1 MASFGEKKFMF
12 LIAGGGLKR
21 VVFGD
26 TSCWVFYLLFFAIG
40 VLQCCNGSIQSYLTS
55 VERPGLVPK
64 TLKRIQFTNIHNGT
78 FSTN

>member
-26 TSCWVFYLLFFAIG
+26 TSRCWVFYLLFFAIG
-40 VLQCCNGSIQSYLTS
+40 VLDWNANFNAVTD
-55 VERPGLVPK
+55 
-64 TLKRIQFTNIHNGT
+64 QFNHI
-78 FSTN
+78 

>member
-1 MASFGEKKFMF
+1 VASFGEKKFMF

-40 VLQCCNGSIQSYLTS
+40 VLDWNANSNA
-55 VERPGLVPK
+55 VMD
-64 TLKRIQFTNIHNGT
+64 QFNHI
-78 FSTN
+78 